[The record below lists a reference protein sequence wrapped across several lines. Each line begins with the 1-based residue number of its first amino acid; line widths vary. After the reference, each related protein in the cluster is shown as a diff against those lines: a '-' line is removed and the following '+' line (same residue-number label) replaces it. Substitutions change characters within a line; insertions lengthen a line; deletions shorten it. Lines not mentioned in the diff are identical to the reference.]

1 MMNKLF
7 LVVSFLLLNAVAW
20 SQGYLRLQI
29 PVNNGELKILADQG
43 VAVDHGIFKEEKYF
57 ISDFSYAEK
66 AIMDQN
72 GIAYEILIADIEQYY
87 EDLLNQPEKPTEA
100 ESEKNTSCSN
110 TNSAN
115 PWASPATPT
124 HFNLGTMGGY
134 LKYEELLAEL
144 DEMAALYPNLITV
157 KAPISNFLT
166 FENRPIYH
174 VKISDNPGQ
183 DEAGE
188 PKVLYTA
195 IHHARE
201 PMSLM
206 ETVFFMWY
214 LLDNYQVN
222 PEIQYIVNHMQLYFV
237 SCINPDGYVY
247 NQTTNPNGGGIA
259 LMTTTRPVFFSVNT
273 ETGEAFYNNVFK

>member
-100 ESEKNTSCSN
+100 EAEKNTSCSN
-110 TNSAN
+110 TSIVN
-115 PWASPATPT
+115 PWANPATPT

-174 VKISDNPGQ
+174 VKISDNRVQ
-183 DEAGE
+183 DEVGE

-195 IHHARE
+195 IHH
-201 PMSLM
+201 
-206 ETVFFMWY
+206 
-214 LLDNYQVN
+214 
-222 PEIQYIVNHMQLYFV
+222 
-237 SCINPDGYVY
+237 
-247 NQTTNPNGGGIA
+247 
-259 LMTTTRPVFFSVNT
+259 
-273 ETGEAFYNNVFK
+273 